1 VAFSLFGKK
10 PTRPAPTT
18 KAPAKP
24 TAHSDDQPASPGDDE
39 LISLDFTHPG
49 DMPASK
55 KEKIQVQD
63 VAQQVPPAIEQAA
76 MLYSAEQTEM
86 ASKTL
91 QAAIHEEDLG
101 RFTPRA
107 WGMLFDLY
115 QQLGRQADFETLAFE
130 FAAKF
135 ETSPPTWT
143 APGAEGRG
151 LPGAGVGRSAIALAG
166 VLDLKAQEPLKQ
178 LLKFAEKNPGVRLDL
193 AKVTDADDSGCGLL
207 NSVLRQLKK
216 MRKECVLAG
225 AEKLAAIL
233 ARKTTPGKR
242 ERENTWLLLLEL
254 YQHLYAQEAFED
266 AAVNY
271 AVTFEV
277 SPPSWEPPKV
287 KPSGK
292 VGAEPQAAASIESC
306 ALEGDIISA
315 DESAFV
321 AIRVQAE
328 SSDDI
333 TVDVSRLRRM
343 DFVAAANLMN
353 VVSGLAAA
361 RKSVRF
367 VKASHL
373 ITALWEIIGLDRV
386 ARIET
391 RKT

>member
-1 VAFSLFGKK
+1 MAFSLFGKK
-10 PTRPAPTT
+10 PTVPAPTT
-18 KAPAKP
+18 KVPKSTGRADDKSAP
-24 TAHSDDQPASPGDDE
+24 PAEDE
-39 LISLDFTHPG
+39 LTSLDFTHPG
-49 DMPASK
+49 DLPAPK
-55 KEKIQVQD
+55 KERIQVQE

-76 MLYSAEQTEM
+76 MLYSAEQT
-86 ASKTL
+86 ALACNTL
-91 QAAIHEEDLG
+91 QAAIHQEDLG

-115 QQLGRQADFETLAFE
+115 QELGRQQDFETLAFE
-130 FAAKF
+130 YAAKF
-135 ETSPPTWT
+135 ETSPPAWA
-143 APGAEGRG
+143 APGSEG
-151 LPGAGVGRSAIALAG
+151 PAAPAAGAGRSSIALAG
-166 VLDLKAQEPLKQ
+166 IVDLKAQEPLKQ

-193 AKVTDADDSGCGLL
+193 AKVTDADDQGCGLL
-207 NSVLRQLKK
+207 NSVLRQMKK

-233 ARKTTPGKR
+233 ARKTVAGKR

-254 YQHLYAQEAFED
+254 YQHLYAQQAFED

-277 SPPSWEPPKV
+277 SPPSWEPPKS
-287 KPSGK
+287 KPAK
-292 VGAEPQAAASIESC
+292 PGAEPLAAASASVC
-306 ALEGDIISA
+306 ALEGDIIAA

-321 AIRVQAE
+321 ALRVQAE
-328 SSDDI
+328 KGDDVA
-333 TVDVSRLRRM
+333 VDVSRLRRM

-353 VVSGLAAA
+353 VVSELASA
-361 RKSVRF
+361 KKNIRF

-373 ITALWEIIGLDRV
+373 VTALWEIIGLDRV